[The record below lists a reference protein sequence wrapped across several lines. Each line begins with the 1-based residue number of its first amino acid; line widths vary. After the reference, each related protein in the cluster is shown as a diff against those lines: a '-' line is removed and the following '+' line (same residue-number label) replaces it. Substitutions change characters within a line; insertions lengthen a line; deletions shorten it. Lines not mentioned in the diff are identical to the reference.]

1 MAPSRWIFLVNVFV
15 LEPALGHSMQR
26 PQMIDSYDEALQ
38 EGNEAELPLPRALL
52 PFKRELLTC
61 LTTDSTCSDKM
72 CIDGGCYSVS
82 GGANCNDGTPP
93 KTLCSTDCTSC
104 EVSYAPTASPAPTVE
119 VVNYWTKTCDT
130 KETKPCSPN
139 W

>member
-1 MAPSRWIFLVNVFV
+1 MALSRWTFLVSSFV
-15 LEPALGHSMQR
+15 LEPALGHITQR
-26 PQMIDSYDEALQ
+26 PQMIDASYDALRDIDI
-38 EGNEAELPLPRALL
+38 ETSPPRAPLPST
-52 PFKRELLTC
+52 RELLTC

-72 CIDGGCYSVS
+72 CSDGGCYSVS